1 MDNTLGIEGT
11 YMILDKVV
19 CPPCQEACISYI
31 EQTPYGNEIIIPD
44 VNKIYLVKQS
54 GKHFKSHDCERG
66 IQEEVADAICF
77 CNAHSDCII

>member
-11 YMILDKVV
+11 NMILDKVV

-31 EQTPYGNEIIIPD
+31 EQTPHWKELVIPD

-54 GKHFKSHDCERG
+54 GKQFQSHECERT
-66 IQEEVADAICF
+66 IQEDVLSEVCF
-77 CNAHSDCII
+77 CNAH